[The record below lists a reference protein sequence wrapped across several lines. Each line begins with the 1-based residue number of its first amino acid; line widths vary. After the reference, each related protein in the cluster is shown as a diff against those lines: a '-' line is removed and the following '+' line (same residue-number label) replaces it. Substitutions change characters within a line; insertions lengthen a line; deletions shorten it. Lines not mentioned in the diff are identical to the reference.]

1 MLKPKSPQES
11 FYGSYLY
18 DRIVPVDH
26 LLRKINQVVDFSF
39 AGQILNDR
47 YHPPIGRPA
56 EAPEFMLRLCLLQ
69 YIYGDSD
76 RQVVENARL
85 NLAYKYFLGLAVDA
99 EVPDYTTVSY
109 FRAQRLGEEKF
120 EAVLDQIIRQCIDK
134 GLVKGKRQIIDS
146 THIRGNITLSS
157 ITGLVRKCRENALK
171 TIEKQDRRVA
181 ESLGLTDIQNAK
193 KAKFTSAEEGL
204 QKEIEAAGELLDSV
218 TAELRARRI
227 SPTEELQKDLGL
239 LEKAVADRE
248 EHAKDKLLSPVDP
261 DARMGKK
268 TSSTWPGYKAHIIME
283 EETGIITG
291 VETTPANATDG
302 SQLQPMLKEQEE
314 THSLKPQELTADKAY
329 DWGENLESL
338 ANNKTIA
345 NIALSKQVNHRN
357 GAGYFT
363 VDDFLYDPE
372 NIKLMCPAGHIS
384 TKCYNEVLYNY
395 QLNKPGYAFRFRPS
409 WCNVCLLKPKC
420 VKNKQGRRI
429 YISHYEPYF
438 RQARE
443 RFASEEG
450 KQAYRNRY
458 KIEQKVA
465 DLTRYC
471 GLRRC
476 RYRGLGRAHIH
487 TLLATIVCNIKRMVK
502 LLWGKPDNYYL
513 ESSVAIQTARTG
525 LKSKA
530 TTLKNEANMT

>member
-39 AGQILNDR
+39 TGQILKDR
-47 YHPPIGRPA
+47 YNPDIGRPA
-56 EAPEFMLRLCLLQ
+56 EDPEFMLRLCLLQ

-85 NLAYKYFLGLAVDA
+85 NLAYKYFLDLAVDA

-109 FRAQRLGEEKF
+109 FRAQRLGEDKF
-120 EAVLDQIIRQCIDK
+120 QLVLEQIVGQCIDK
-134 GLVKGKRQIIDS
+134 GLAKGNRQIIDS
-146 THIRGNITLSS
+146 TAVRANISLSS
-157 ITGLVRKCRENALK
+157 ITGLVRKCRENVLK
-171 TIEKQDRRVA
+171 TIEKEDAGIA
-181 ESLGLTDIQNAK
+181 ERLGLRELANAENV
-193 KAKFTSAEEGL
+193 KFASTEEGL
-204 QKEIEAAGELLDSV
+204 QKELEAAGKLLDSV
-218 TAELRARRI
+218 TDELGVKRI

-248 EHAKDKLLSPVDP
+248 KDAKDKLLSPVDP
-261 DARMGKK
+261 DARTGKK
-268 TSSTWPGYKAHIIME
+268 TNNIWPGYKAHIIME

-302 SQLQPMLKEQEE
+302 SQLKPLLKEQE
-314 THSLKPQELTADKAY
+314 TVHSLKPQELTADKAY

-338 ANNKTIA
+338 ANNQTIA
-345 NIALSKQVNHRN
+345 NIALSKQVNRN
-357 GAGYFT
+357 GAGYFI

-372 NIKLMCPAGHIS
+372 SMKLMCPAGHIS
-384 TKCYNEVLYNY
+384 TSCYSETLYN
-395 QLNKPGYAFRFRPS
+395 NKPGYAFQFKPS
-409 WCNVCLLKPKC
+409 LCNSCPLKAKC
-420 VKNKQGRRI
+420 VKNRAGRRV
-429 YISHYEPYF
+429 YISYYEPYYRLA
-438 RQARE
+438 RQRLAT
-443 RFASEEG
+443 EEG

-458 KIEQKVA
+458 RIEQKMA

-476 RYRGLGRAHIH
+476 RYRGLDRAGIH
-487 TLLATIVCNIKRMVK
+487 TLLATTVCNIKRMVK

-513 ESSVAIQTARTG
+513 ESLVAG
-525 LKSKA
+525 
-530 TTLKNEANMT
+530 

>member
-1 MLKPKSPQES
+1 MLKAKSPQES

-26 LLRKINQVVDFSF
+26 LLRKMNQVVDFSF
-39 AGQILNDR
+39 ARQILNDR
-47 YHPPIGRPA
+47 YSPKIGRPA
-56 EAPEFMLRLCLLQ
+56 EDPEFMLRLCLLQ

-76 RQVVENARL
+76 RAVVENARL

-120 EAVLDQIIRQCIDK
+120 RAVLEQIVRQCIDK

-146 THIRGNITLSS
+146 TPVIANITLSS
-157 ITGLVRKCRENALK
+157 LTGLVRKCRENVLK
-171 TIEKQDRRVA
+171 TISKQDTGIA
-181 ESLGLTDIQNAK
+181 ERLGLKELQDAGSV
-193 KAKFTSAEEGL
+193 KFASPEEGL
-204 QKEIEAAGELLDSV
+204 QKEVETAGQLLDSV
-218 TAELRARRI
+218 TAELREKRV
-227 SPTEELQKDLGL
+227 SPTEELQKDLEL
-239 LEKAVADRE
+239 LGKAVADRE
-248 EHAKDKLLSPVDP
+248 ERAKDKLLSPVDP

-268 TSSTWPGYKAHIIME
+268 TQKLWPGYKAHLIME

-302 SQLQPMLKEQEE
+302 SQLKPMLEEQEE
-314 THSLKPQELTADKAY
+314 VHSLKPQELTADKAY
-329 DWGENLESL
+329 DWGENLEL
-338 ANNKTIA
+338 LDNNKTIA
-345 NIALSKQVNHRN
+345 NISLSKQVNRN

-384 TKCYNEVLYNY
+384 TSCYSEILYN
-395 QLNKPGYAFRFRPS
+395 NKPGYAFQFKPS
-409 WCNVCLLKPKC
+409 LCNTCPLKGKC
-420 VKNKQGRRI
+420 VKNKQGRRV
-429 YISHYEPYF
+429 YISYYEPYF
-438 RQARE
+438 RLARE
-443 RFASEEG
+443 RLATEEG

-471 GLRRC
+471 RLRRC
-476 RYRGLGRAHIH
+476 RYRGLGRAEIH
-487 TLLATIVCNIKRMVK
+487 TLLATTVCNIKPMVK
-502 LLWGKPDNYYL
+502 LLWGKSDNYYL
-513 ESSVAIQTARTG
+513 ESPVAG
-525 LKSKA
+525 
-530 TTLKNEANMT
+530 

>member
-39 AGQILNDR
+39 AGQILKDR
-47 YHPPIGRPA
+47 YHLDIGRPA
-56 EAPEFMLRLCLLQ
+56 EDSEFMLRLCLLQ

-76 RQVVENARL
+76 RAVVENARL

-99 EVPDYTTVSY
+99 EVPDYTTISY

-120 EAVLDQIIRQCIDK
+120 RQVLEQIVKQCIDK
-134 GLVKGKRQIIDS
+134 RLVNGKRQIIDS
-146 THIRGNITLSS
+146 TPVIANITPSS
-157 ITGLVRKCRENALK
+157 LTGLVRKCRENALK
-171 TIEKQDRRVA
+171 TISKQDTRIAEKLGLKELENA
-181 ESLGLTDIQNAK
+181 ESV
-193 KAKFTSAEEGL
+193 KFASPEAGL
-204 QKEIEAAGELLDSV
+204 QQEVEAAGKLLDSV
-218 TAELRARRI
+218 TAELRAKRI
-227 SPTEELQKDLGL
+227 TPTEELQKGLGL

-248 EHAKDKLLSPVDP
+248 EDAKDKLISPVDP
-261 DARMGKK
+261 DARTGKK
-268 TSSTWPGYKAHIIME
+268 TSNKWPGYKAHLIME
-283 EETGIITG
+283 EESGIITG
-291 VETTPANATDG
+291 VETTPANETDG
-302 SQLQPMLKEQEE
+302 SQLKPMLKEQEE
-314 THSLKPQELTADKAY
+314 IHSIKPKELTADKAY
-329 DWGENLESL
+329 DWGENLELLDS
-338 ANNKTIA
+338 NHTIA
-345 NIALSKQVNHRN
+345 NISLSKPVNRN
-357 GAGYFT
+357 GASYFT

-384 TKCYNEVLYNY
+384 TSCYSEILYN
-395 QLNKPGYAFRFRPS
+395 NKSGYAFQFKPS
-409 WCNVCLLKPKC
+409 LCNACPLKPRC

-429 YISHYEPYF
+429 YISYYEPFF

-443 RFASEEG
+443 RLTTEEG

-476 RYRGLGRAHIH
+476 RYRGLDRAKIH
-487 TLLATIVCNIKRMVK
+487 TLLSTTVCNLKRMVK

-513 ESSVAIQTARTG
+513 ESAVAG
-525 LKSKA
+525 
-530 TTLKNEANMT
+530 

>member
-11 FYGSYLY
+11 FFGSYLY

-39 AGQILNDR
+39 AGQVLEDR
-47 YHPPIGRPA
+47 YNPDIGRPA
-56 EAPEFMLRLCLLQ
+56 EDPEFMLRLCLLQ

-76 RQVVENARL
+76 RTVVENARL

-99 EVPDYTTVSY
+99 DVPDYTSISY
-109 FRAQRLGEEKF
+109 FRIQRLGEEKF
-120 EAVLDQIIRQCIDK
+120 QSVLEQIVRQCIDK

-146 THIRGNITLSS
+146 TPVIANITLSS
-157 ITGLVRKCRENALK
+157 LTGLVRKCRENVLK
-171 TIEKQDRRVA
+171 TIAKQDAKIAAR
-181 ESLGLTDIQNAK
+181 LGLKELQSAK
-193 KAKFTSAEEGL
+193 QVKFASTVEGL
-204 QKEIEAAGELLDSV
+204 QKEIEAAGKLLDSV
-218 TAELRARRI
+218 TADLRAKKVR
-227 SPTEELQKDLGL
+227 PAEELQKDLGL
-239 LEKAVADRE
+239 LEKAVADRG
-248 EHAKDKLLSPVDP
+248 EHARDKLLSPADP

-268 TSSTWPGYKAHIIME
+268 TSSAWPGYKAHIIME

-302 SQLQPMLKEQEE
+302 SQLQPMLKEQQES
-314 THSLKPQELTADKAY
+314 HSLKPQELTADKAY

-338 ANNKTIA
+338 ASNKTIA

-384 TKCYNEVLYNY
+384 TNCYNEILYNY

-409 WCNVCLLKPKC
+409 WCNVCPLKPKC

-429 YISHYEPYF
+429 YISYYEPYF

-443 RFASEEG
+443 RLATEEG

-471 GLRRC
+471 GLRRR

-513 ESSVAIQTARTG
+513 ESSGA
-525 LKSKA
+525 S
-530 TTLKNEANMT
+530 

>member
-11 FYGSYLY
+11 FFGSYLY

-39 AGQILNDR
+39 VRQILQDR
-47 YHPPIGRPA
+47 YHPDIGRPA
-56 EAPEFMLRLCLLQ
+56 EDPEFMLRLCLLQ

-76 RQVVENARL
+76 RQAVENARL
-85 NLAYKYFLGLAVDA
+85 NPAYKYFLGLAVDA
-99 EVPDYTTVSY
+99 EVPDYTTISY

-120 EAVLDQIIRQCIDK
+120 RSVLEQIVRQCIDK
-134 GLVKGKRQIIDS
+134 GLVKGNRQIIDS
-146 THIRGNITLSS
+146 TPIRANITLSS
-157 ITGLVRKCRENALK
+157 LTGLVRKCRENILK
-171 TIEKQDRRVA
+171 TIEKQDTRIA
-181 ESLGLTDIQNAK
+181 AKLGLKELQNTK
-193 KAKFTSAEEGL
+193 QVKFASTGEGL
-204 QKEIEAAGELLDSV
+204 QKEIEAAGKLLDSV
-218 TAELRARRI
+218 TAELRAKRI
-227 SPTEELQKDLGL
+227 TPTEELQKDLGL

-268 TSSTWPGYKAHIIME
+268 TSSTWPGYKAHIIIE

-291 VETTPANATDG
+291 VETTQANTTDG
-302 SQLQPMLKEQEE
+302 SQLQPMLKEQAE
-314 THSLKPQELTADKAY
+314 THSINPKELTADKAY

-338 ANNKTIA
+338 GNNQTIA

-384 TKCYNEVLYNY
+384 TNCYNEILYNY

-409 WCNVCLLKPKC
+409 WCNVCPLKPKC

-429 YISHYEPYF
+429 YISYYEPYF

-443 RFASEEG
+443 RLATEEG

-458 KIEQKVA
+458 RIEQKVA

-487 TLLATIVCNIKRMVK
+487 TLLATTVCNIKRMVK

-513 ESSVAIQTARTG
+513 ESSVA
-525 LKSKA
+525 S
-530 TTLKNEANMT
+530 

>member
-39 AGQILNDR
+39 VGQVLNDR
-47 YHPPIGRPA
+47 YHPDIGRPA

-85 NLAYKYFLGLAVDA
+85 NLAYKYFLGLAVDT

-120 EAVLDQIIRQCIDK
+120 QAVLDQIVRQCIDK
-134 GLVKGKRQIIDS
+134 GLVKGSRQIMDS
-146 THIRGNITLSS
+146 THIRANISVSS
-157 ITGLVRKCRENALK
+157 IAGLVRKCRENVLK
-171 TIEKQDRRVA
+171 TIDKQDARVA
-181 ESLGLTDIQNAK
+181 ESLGLRELANAENV
-193 KAKFTSAEEGL
+193 KFASTEEGL
-204 QKEIEAAGELLDSV
+204 RREVEAAGRLLDGV
-218 TAELRARRI
+218 TKELKRKRI
-227 SPTEELQKDLGL
+227 KPTEELQKDLGL

-248 EHAKDKLLSPVDP
+248 KGAKDKLVSPVDP
-261 DARMGKK
+261 DARQGKK
-268 TSSTWPGYKAHIIME
+268 ASTTWPGYKAHIVME

-302 SQLQPMLKEQEE
+302 SQLKPLLKEQEE
-314 THSLKPQELTADKAY
+314 AHSLKPQELTADKAY

-338 ANNKTIA
+338 ADNETIA
-345 NIALSKQVNHRN
+345 NIGLSKQVNHRN
-357 GAGYFT
+357 TGYFT

-372 NIKLMCPAGHIS
+372 NNKLMCPAGHIS
-384 TKCYNEVLYNY
+384 TNCYREILYN
-395 QLNKPGYAFRFRPS
+395 NKPGYAFQFKPS
-409 WCNVCLLKPKC
+409 LCNACPLKIKC
-420 VKNKQGRRI
+420 VKNKAGRRV
-429 YISHYEPYF
+429 YISYYEPYY
-438 RQARE
+438 RMARE
-443 RFASEEG
+443 RMATEEG

-458 KIEQKVA
+458 KIEQKMA

-476 RYRGLGRAHIH
+476 RYRGLGRAGIH
-487 TLLATIVCNIKRMVK
+487 TLLATTVCNIKRMVK
-502 LLWGKPDNYYL
+502 LLWGKPNNYYL
-513 ESSVAIQTARTG
+513 ESPAAG
-525 LKSKA
+525 
-530 TTLKNEANMT
+530 

>member
-18 DRIVPVDH
+18 DRIVPIDH

-39 AGQILNDR
+39 ARQILNDR
-47 YHPPIGRPA
+47 YNRKIGRPA
-56 EAPEFMLRLCLLQ
+56 EDPEFMLRLCLLQ

-76 RQVVENARL
+76 RAVVENARL
-85 NLAYKYFLGLAVDA
+85 NLAYKYFLGLSVDA
-99 EVPDYTTVSY
+99 EVPDYTTISY

-120 EAVLDQIIRQCIDK
+120 RAVLEQIVSQCINK

-146 THIRGNITLSS
+146 TPVIGNITLSS
-157 ITGLVRKCRENALK
+157 LTGLVRKCRENVLK
-171 TIEKQDRRVA
+171 TTAKQDARIA
-181 ESLGLTDIQNAK
+181 EKLGLKELQDAGSVRF
-193 KAKFTSAEEGL
+193 ASPEEGL
-204 QKEIEAAGELLDSV
+204 QKEVEAAGQLLGSV
-218 TAELRARRI
+218 TAELREKRLV
-227 SPTEELQKDLGL
+227 PNEELWKDLEL

-248 EHAKDKLLSPVDP
+248 EDAKDKLLSPVDP

-268 TSSTWPGYKAHIIME
+268 TQKLWPGYKAHLIME

-291 VETTPANATDG
+291 VKTTPANTTDG
-302 SQLQPMLKEQEE
+302 SQLQPMLKEQKEV
-314 THSLKPQELTADKAY
+314 HSLKPQELTADKAY

-338 ANNKTIA
+338 ALNQIIA

-384 TKCYNEVLYNY
+384 TNCYKLTLANY
-395 QLNKPGYAFRFRPS
+395 QQNKPGYAFRFKPS
-409 WCNVCLLKPKC
+409 LCNVCVLKAKC
-420 VKNKQGRRI
+420 VKNKQGRRV
-429 YISHYEPYF
+429 YISYYEPYF
-438 RQARE
+438 RLARA
-443 RFASEEG
+443 RLATEEG
-450 KQAYRNRY
+450 QQAYRNRY
-458 KIEQKVA
+458 RIEQKVA

-476 RYRGLGRAHIH
+476 RYRGLDRASIH
-487 TLLATIVCNIKRMVK
+487 TLLATTVCNIKRMVK

-513 ESSVAIQTARTG
+513 ES
-525 LKSKA
+525 LA
-530 TTLKNEANMT
+530 TV